1 MAYQSRGSRKSVRAS
16 RKGFPGGSC
25 GSAVNDAVRQR
36 FAVVLALVGVALHV
50 TALAANPCDGF
61 AVLLL
66 ALAVGGA
73 PVARD
78 LLAADANRT
87 ETERATIPAESPDAD
102 EQR

>member
-1 MAYQSRGSRKSVRAS
+1 M
-16 RKGFPGGSC
+16 
-25 GSAVNDAVRQR
+25 NDAVRQR

-50 TALAANPCDGF
+50 TALAANPSQGFVTEGF

-73 PVARD
+73 PVAGD
-78 LLAADANRT
+78 LLAADVA
-87 ETERATIPAESPDAD
+87 PAESPDAD

>member
-1 MAYQSRGSRKSVRAS
+1 M
-16 RKGFPGGSC
+16 
-25 GSAVNDAVRQR
+25 NDAVRQR

-50 TALAANPCDGF
+50 TALAANPSQGFVTEGF

-66 ALAVGGA
+66 AVAVGGA

-78 LLAADANRT
+78 LLAADVA
-87 ETERATIPAESPDAD
+87 PAESPDAD

>member
-1 MAYQSRGSRKSVRAS
+1 MD
-16 RKGFPGGSC
+16 
-25 GSAVNDAVRQR
+25 DAVLQR

-50 TALAANPCDGF
+50 TALAENPSQGLVTVGF

-66 ALAVGGA
+66 ALALGGA

-78 LLAADANRT
+78 LFAADA
-87 ETERATIPAESPDAD
+87 APAEPPDAG

>member
-1 MAYQSRGSRKSVRAS
+1 MG
-16 RKGFPGGSC
+16 
-25 GSAVNDAVRQR
+25 DAVLRR

-50 TALAANPCDGF
+50 TALAANPSQGFVTEGF

-66 ALAVGGA
+66 ALALGGA

>member
-50 TALAANPCDGF
+50 TALAANPSQGFVTEGF

-78 LLAADANRT
+78 LLAADVA
-87 ETERATIPAESPDAD
+87 PAESPDAD